1 VNNLNNFK
9 EYIMQE
15 DKKTII
21 TLGAFFSLIGVVTVA
36 LIVLSLYLS

>member
-21 TLGAFFSLIGVVTVA
+21 TLGVFFSLIGVVTVG